1 MKISDLC
8 KMIEDTIHSGRYP
21 FEDKQQKH
29 FANSVKII
37 NRSDSEDIKTK
48 DIKIE
53 VKIQDLYTI
62 NNYLPNIQ
70 HLPGVIEIDALVSF
84 KMLCRRLGR
93 LDTGTNDDN
102 TKNIT
107 IDKLQTE
114 S

>member
-37 NRSDSEDIKTK
+37 NKSSSEDLKDK
-48 DIKIE
+48 DIIIE
-53 VKIQDLYTI
+53 IRIQDLYTI

-70 HLPGVIEIDALVSF
+70 HLPGVIEIDVLDSF
-84 KMLCRRLGR
+84 KMLCRRLSR
-93 LDTGTNDDN
+93 LETDSNDN
-102 TKNIT
+102 TSKNISIST
-107 IDKLQTE
+107 
-114 S
+114 